1 MGQLFKA
8 LAHQDLAFVVQCA
21 GGLVQNEDGRVLQE
35 HPRNG
40 DALLLSAGEL
50 DTALTHIG
58 IKAVLQGQNEL
69 FRPGQTRRFHDLFAG
84 GAGLAVGDVLGH
96 RAAE

>member
-58 IKAVLQGQNEL
+58 IKAILQG
-69 FRPGQTRRFHDLFAG
+69 
-84 GAGLAVGDVLGH
+84 
-96 RAAE
+96 